1 MCNRPR
7 SAVYPTPGLWQAPGE
22 AGQEDSIG
30 LELED
35 GSDDDDGDG
44 EDLDDVGDD
53 EGDGGASAEVA
64 GAAAER
70 SMRGASGGRERMSEE
85 MMQGSEGASHSSAV
99 AGGSGMQSPGGS
111 PGGGEIDISHSF
123 SALSS
128 GAVSEE
134 DRPTADGD
142 TASHHATVGD
152 DEPEPVLDRRENAC
166 GSASGCEGGVIGAGG
181 ASGGGVAGADGAS
194 QSVVEAGHGAASG
207 IDVVIDGEDDVQK
220 RGIEV
225 NSGVQGVGGGGAA
238 SKELLLHGFAA
249 WCPFQV
255 CPLPCLLRFGD
266 SQPDTVRQACLL
278 LAIDLGHIQQCFAA
292 LSIAS
297 SGGC

>member
-30 LELED
+30 LELDD
-35 GSDDDDGDG
+35 GSDDDEDDDDV

-70 SMRGASGGRERMSEE
+70 SMRGASGGRERISEE
-85 MMQGSEGASHSSAV
+85 TMQGSEGASHSSAA
-99 AGGSGMQSPGGS
+99 AGGSGMQSSRGGT
-111 PGGGEIDISHSF
+111 GGGEIDISHSF

-134 DRPTADGD
+134 EGPRADGD
-142 TASHHATVGD
+142 TASHHATVGGGG
-152 DEPEPVLDRRENAC
+152 PEAVLDARSARGEVAC

-181 ASGGGVAGADGAS
+181 ASGGSVAGADGES
-194 QSVVEAGHGAASG
+194 QSVVEAGHGAASA
-207 IDVVIDGEDDVQK
+207 IDVVMHGEDDVQK

-225 NSGVQGVGGGGAA
+225 NSGVQEVGGAGAA

-255 CPLPCLLRFGD
+255 CPLPRHFRIGD
-266 SQPDTVRQACLL
+266 TQPDAVRQACL
-278 LAIDLGHIQQCFAA
+278 
-292 LSIAS
+292 SWR
-297 SGGC
+297 